1 MISKKIMLIAIAV
14 CSILV
19 ISVSIYVYSEKQAKE
34 EARADFYEN
43 TFKKTIDPDL
53 SF

>member
-1 MISKKIMLIAIAV
+1 MISKKIILIAVAV

-19 ISVSIYVYSEKQAKE
+19 ISIGVYVYSEKQAKE
-34 EARADFYEN
+34 QARADFYEN